1 MHERVLFGPRRSALM
16 YIQPFTASHAATGLA
31 LSPIGRTHSV
41 WPTPTTDGSATRP
54 RAAFTGYDLIVLA
67 TLVAQTWA
75 LIRVPYLPIAIS
87 SALSIALV
95 VLAPNIFLRSLTVVL
110 RVPFLA
116 VLTIVFVLQA
126 AGDSFLNLPFY
137 YAAAATARQ
146 FIGMSTVISF
156 LGYMLSHPRRP
167 GRFLTVLLVLLA
179 GSQIWFFCEL
189 RMPDRFIPIR
199 AQLYADTY
207 IEESYQRSVSALTIA
222 QAFRTG
228 LTPRQH
234 GLGYVS
240 CGALAYASLALM
252 LASRG
257 RVRHANALLLFLA
270 ALSLA
275 TLYYSLQRSAV
286 LGAVAGLGLLYL
298 GPFKSTLSTRLPFVL
313 LLMAASVAAIVPVA
327 VSDSSPSRTDIVT
340 KAMTAEDYGFRLGL
354 QLQALKLTAQ
364 CPLGLTF
371 SNKTWAEDGFL
382 PVAQRY
388 GLAGMK
394 PLAPHNGYLSV
405 LLNYGWIGAALVLT
419 FLGSAALAI
428 LRVVRQPADTPGFS
442 SKSAAVIAASCFGLL
457 FIQAMLHNASVMNRE
472 PVCIA
477 FTTLLGYLAIF
488 RLGGNPSRRPIEG
501 GVAA

>member
-1 MHERVLFGPRRSALM
+1 M

-31 LSPIGRTHSV
+31 LSPTGRTHSV
-41 WPTPTTDGSATRP
+41 WPTQTADGSATRP
-54 RAAFTGYDLIVLA
+54 RVALTGYDLIVLA

-95 VLAPNIFLRSLTVVL
+95 VLAPTLFFKSLTVVM

-116 VLTIVFVLQA
+116 ALMMIFMFQA

-167 GRFLTVLLVLLA
+167 GRFLAVLLMLLA
-179 GSQIWFFCEL
+179 GSQIWFFGEL
-189 RMPDRFIPIR
+189 RMPNSFVPIR
-199 AQLYADTY
+199 AELYADTY
-207 IEESYQRSVSALTIA
+207 IQESYERSASALTIA
-222 QAFRTG
+222 NGFRTG
-228 LTPRQH
+228 LTPRAH

-240 CGALAYASLALM
+240 CGALAYASLAL
-252 LASRG
+252 LVGSRG
-257 RVRHANALLLFLA
+257 RARLANVLLLLLA

-275 TLYYSLQRSAV
+275 ALYYSLQRSAV

-298 GPFKSTLSTRLPFVL
+298 GPFKATLSTRLPFVL
-313 LLMAASVAAIVPVA
+313 ALIVAAVAAILPVA
-327 VSDSSPSRTDIVT
+327 VSESSRRGSDIVT
-340 KAMTAEDYGFRLGL
+340 KSLTAEDYGFRLAL
-354 QLQALKLTAQ
+354 QAQALKLTLQ
-364 CPLGLTF
+364 SPLGLRF
-371 SNKTWAEDGFL
+371 SDKNWAEDGFQ
-382 PVAQRY
+382 PVAERY
-388 GLAGMK
+388 DLGGMR

-405 LLNYGWIGAALVLT
+405 LLNYGWVGAALVLT
-419 FLGSAALAI
+419 FLGSAAGTI

-457 FIQAMLHNASVMNRE
+457 FMQSMFHNASVMNRE
-472 PVCIA
+472 PVCLA

-488 RLGGNPSRRPIEG
+488 RLGGDRSRRPVEG
-501 GVAA
+501 GVTG

>member
-1 MHERVLFGPRRSALM
+1 MVIPR
-16 YIQPFTASHAATGLA
+16 QKP
-31 LSPIGRTHSV
+31 
-41 WPTPTTDGSATRP
+41 
-54 RAAFTGYDLIVLA
+54 FTGYDAIVLA
-67 TLVAQTWA
+67 TLVAQTWN
-75 LIRVPYLPIAIS
+75 LIRVPFLPIAIS

-95 VLAPNIFLRSLTVVL
+95 VVAPKYFLTSLSLVV

-116 VLTIVFVLQA
+116 ALMIIYLLQA

-146 FIGMSTVISF
+146 FIGMSTIISF
-156 LGYMLSHPRRP
+156 LGYLLSHPARP
-167 GRFLTVLLVLLA
+167 RRFLTVLLVLLA
-179 GSQIWFFCEL
+179 GSQIWYFCEL

-207 IEESYQRSVSALTIA
+207 IEESYERSVSALTIA
-222 QAFRTG
+222 RTFRTG

-257 RVRHANALLLFLA
+257 RVRLANALLLFLA

-313 LLMAASVAAIVPVA
+313 LLMAAAVAAIVPAA
-327 VSDSSPSRTDIVT
+327 VSDSSPIRADIVT
-340 KAMTAEDYGFRLGL
+340 KSMTAEDYGFRIGL

-364 CPLGLTF
+364 CPLGLRF

-382 PVAQRY
+382 PVAERY
-388 GLAGMK
+388 DLGGMK
-394 PLAPHNGYLSV
+394 PLAPHNGYISV
-405 LLNYGWIGAALVLT
+405 LLNYGWLGAALVLT
-419 FLGSAALAI
+419 FLGSAAGTI
-428 LRVVRQPADTPGFS
+428 MRVVRQPADTSGFPA
-442 SKSAAVIAASCFGLL
+442 KTAAVIAASAFGLL
-457 FIQAMLHNASVMNRE
+457 FIQSMFHNASVMTRE
-472 PVCIA
+472 PVCMA
-477 FTTLLGYLAIF
+477 FVTLLGYLAIF
-488 RLGGNPSRRPIEG
+488 RLVGSRSRRPQESGIP
-501 GVAA
+501 A